1 MFSSSHF
8 YHALCPVPC
17 IPRALPYFHIHPYY
31 TLQNNYCS
39 SLPRRH
45 SCLLMYL
52 NEGLFGY
59 LEHSSAGV
67 NLRRDKAKAPMHIK
81 NCFFLVAACRF
92 SIWHLSLFFSPPCK
106 SAWDLIRRGF
116 SYEVP
121 FSSIWITLPGL
132 TEGCL
137 ESCSVYSRKQ
147 ITSVLGLDP
156 RCPGN

>member
-1 MFSSSHF
+1 MPCV
-8 YHALCPVPC
+8 LCPVPQGLFL
-17 IPRALPYFHIHPYY
+17 IFTPNPYY

-39 SLPRRH
+39 SLPRWH
-45 SCLLMYL
+45 SCLLMCL

-67 NLRRDKAKAPMHIK
+67 NLRRDKAKVPMHIK
-81 NCFFLVAACRF
+81 NWLFPGGSLSFFNLASFPVP
-92 SIWHLSLFFSPPCK
+92 SPPCK

-116 SYEVP
+116 AYEVP
-121 FSSIWITLPGL
+121 LSSIWITLPGL

-137 ESCSVYSRKQ
+137 ESCSVYSLKQ